1 MNNKQLIIAIAG
13 LPGCGKST
21 VASRLS
27 KKLNLPVINTDVIRE
42 RLFFGEDPLKNTP
55 ENRKL
60 IYKTLFII
68 ADCMASSH
76 VGVILDGTFPYEIY
90 RSPIRNIA
98 GKCKIPCYFI
108 ECFCPEDFLKE
119 RIEKRKESFAESA
132 GWDVY
137 LRIKESFEPFTGDR
151 YRIDTSM
158 DIDGQIEKIFSES
171 IF

>member
-1 MNNKQLIIAIAG
+1 MNKQLIIAIAG

-27 KKLNLPVINTDVIRE
+27 EKLKLPVINTDVIRE
-42 RLFFGEDPLKNTP
+42 RLFFGEDPLENTP

-76 VGVILDGTFPYEIY
+76 VGVILDGTFPYERY
-90 RSPIRNIA
+90 RSPIKEISI
-98 GKCKIPCYFI
+98 KYKIPCYFI

-119 RIEKRKESFAESA
+119 RIEKRKERFAESA

-137 LRIKESFEPFTGDR
+137 LRIQKTFEPFTGDR

-158 DIDGQIEKIFSES
+158 DINGQIEKIFSE
-171 IF
+171 II

>member
-1 MNNKQLIIAIAG
+1 MNKQLIIAIAG

-21 VASRLS
+21 VASKLS
-27 KKLNLPVINTDVIRE
+27 EKLKLPVINTDVIRE
-42 RLFFGEDPLKNTP
+42 RLFFGEEPLENTP

-68 ADCMASSH
+68 ADCMTSSH
-76 VGVILDGTFPYEIY
+76 VGVILDGTFPYERY
-90 RSPIRNIA
+90 RTPVREIA
-98 GKCKIPCYFI
+98 GKYNIPCYFI

-119 RIEKRKESFAESA
+119 RIEKRKEHFLESA